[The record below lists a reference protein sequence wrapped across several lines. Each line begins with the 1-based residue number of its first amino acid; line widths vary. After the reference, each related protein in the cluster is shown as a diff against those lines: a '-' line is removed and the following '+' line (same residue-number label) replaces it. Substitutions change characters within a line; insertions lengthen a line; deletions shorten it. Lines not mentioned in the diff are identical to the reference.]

1 MEALSLSELY
11 QYHYIKQFSKNF
23 YYYVFDMC
31 GYFCLYA
38 WCLQR
43 PEKVTG
49 SRAGVTDS
57 YEAPLW
63 VLEIE
68 LGCSARAAGTLS
80 YQVMSS
86 APITVLVFLPPKI

>member
-11 QYHYIKQFSKNF
+11 QYHYIKQFSKNV

-57 YEAPLW
+57 YEAPSGCWKLNLGALQEQP
-63 VLEIE
+63 VL
-68 LGCSARAAGTLS
+68 LATKSCL
-80 YQVMSS
+80 Q
-86 APITVLVFLPPKI
+86 PP